1 MGSDFICLTASHN
14 GLIFFQGSIFSFM
27 ARKFLHALTT
37 GFLLLSSTTILKAQ
51 TGTLPGLVQ
60 NAPEVGAI
68 SLTDRIELPRHK
80 DVEPDFFNPQPN
92 YQIRWAVDA
101 PIVAAGTA
109 WTLWAFGRV
118 YDKDSST
125 LDHILNLR
133 TEDVNGFDRWAA
145 GKNSLEAAK
154 TSDLLFYGA
163 IPVPLILMGLDKTI
177 RKDFLKVGLLYWET
191 MAITGTLYTG
201 ATFLVDRYRPETYV
215 FDMAAGER
223 VSGNYKNSFFAGHV
237 ANVGAIT
244 FFTAK
249 IFHDYHPNSPWRWAF
264 WGGAAAATAATAV
277 LRHEAGKHW
286 PTDLILGTIVGAG
299 AGILVPQLHKKA
311 RPDGTGFRIAPY
323 NGPGTGIGFAYGF

>member
-1 MGSDFICLTASHN
+1 MVRKLLHILTATA
-14 GLIFFQGSIFSFM
+14 LLFSG
-27 ARKFLHALTT
+27 APTLY
-37 GFLLLSSTTILKAQ
+37 AQ
-51 TGTLPGLVQ
+51 TPSVSLLAKQT
-60 NAPEVGAI
+60 PESGEI
-68 SLTDRIELPRHK
+68 SLVDKIDLPRLK
-80 DVEPDFFNPQPN
+80 DGEPDFFNPQPN

-109 WTLWAFGRV
+109 WTLWAFGKV

-125 LDHILNLR
+125 LDQILNLR
-133 TEDVNGFDRWAA
+133 TEDINGFDRWAA
-145 GKNSLEAAK
+145 GKNSLNADK

-163 IPVPLILMGLDKTI
+163 IPVPLILMGLDKSI
-177 RKDFLKVGLLYWET
+177 RNDFLKVGLLYWET

-215 FDMAAGER
+215 FNMAAGER